1 MKHFHSVL
9 LAFLLAL
16 TMPFSAFAIVDA
28 PANTYVGDYAE
39 VLEADTEQYMIDQN
53 DKLSRATGAAIV
65 VITVDFMDGKDAESY
80 AK

>member
-1 MKHFHSVL
+1 MKHFHSVLLAFL

-39 VLEADTEQYMIDQN
+39 VLEADTE
-53 DKLSRATGAAIV
+53 
-65 VITVDFMDGKDAESY
+65 
-80 AK
+80 

>member
-39 VLEADTEQYMIDQN
+39 VLEADTEQYMIDR
-53 DKLSRATGAAIV
+53 KSVG
-65 VITVDFMDGKDAESY
+65 
-80 AK
+80 